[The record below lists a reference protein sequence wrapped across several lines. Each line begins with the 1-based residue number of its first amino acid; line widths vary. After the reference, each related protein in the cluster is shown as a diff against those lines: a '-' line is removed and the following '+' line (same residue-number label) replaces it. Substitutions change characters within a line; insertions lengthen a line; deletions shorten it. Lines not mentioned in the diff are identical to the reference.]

1 MKRHLCKSLFA
12 TALEYT
18 LTTVSIGAVSVLQ
31 SFLIFPM
38 IRLTGP
44 TVCAM
49 MRRTEVLMV
58 LVVDVA
64 FYSIYPNTVGAVGY
78 GLVVVSSFGMVLAP
92 NIEKRLC
99 TSSKSIT
106 VKE

>member
-1 MKRHLCKSLFA
+1 M
-12 TALEYT
+12 EYT
-18 LTTVSIGAVSVLQ
+18 LISISIGAMAVLQ
-31 SFLIFPM
+31 NFLIIPM
-38 IRLTGP
+38 IRWTGP
-44 TVCAM
+44 TVCSM

-64 FYSIYPNTVGAVGY
+64 FYSIYPNTIATVGY
-78 GLVVVSSFGMVLAP
+78 GLVIASSFGMILAP
-92 NIEKRLC
+92 KIEKRLC